1 MQTVVNHA
9 KGSAWARMLG
19 PLSAVAVAGLSA
31 YWLTAVLA
39 ELVQRWRAGTP
50 LSVRELVMASCGGL
64 ALLLLSWLLLAIA
77 LELAATLPGAAGRVA
92 SSLSRRLVPALG
104 RQAVAIALG
113 VASVGACGPAPDAP
127 GPAVRP
133 SSVVAS
139 ALATLPDPGWVP
151 APPVVRPQA
160 DPRPLIGGQRPATAP
175 PGWVVRQG
183 DTLWDIALAHLHPDA
198 TVTEVAA
205 EWPRWYA
212 ANRAVIGPDPDL
224 LQPGQVLRAPTAAQA
239 PAS

>member
-1 MQTVVNHA
+1 MQTMVNHA

-160 DPRPLIGGQRPATAP
+160 DPRPLTGGQRPATAP